1 MEDTSALIVVVSP
14 YHYTEGMVYVQATN
28 GTQRMI

>member
-1 MEDTSALIVVVSP
+1 MEDTSALIVVVSA
-14 YHYTEGMVYVQATN
+14 YHYTESMVYAQVTN